1 MHVKLQVTKQFGL
14 SKSLDYA
21 FQLVYIS
28 TNLFS
33 SFEFENGLGV
43 LQIEDT
49 GEYSPSEYQQLL
61 AYFLDLIEYFT
72 HERIHLIQDPI
83 DHSRYAI
90 IGLPIGG

>member
-1 MHVKLQVTKQFGL
+1 MQKMQMTKQFGL
-14 SKSLDYA
+14 NTSLDYA

-28 TNLFS
+28 ANLFS

-43 LQIEDT
+43 IQIEDT
-49 GEYSPSEYQQLL
+49 GEYSTEEYQQLL
-61 AYFLDLIEYFT
+61 TYFLDLIEYFT
-72 HERIHLIQDPI
+72 HEKIHLIRDPG